1 MPSSS
6 PSSPAPAPA
15 GGPLSKTSGVL
26 RSAVDLF
33 VLAPTH
39 ERAEIRAF
47 ADLLAGLLPD
57 AGRQDRAH
65 VAQQLAHRADTPPT
79 IARMLAA
86 DAPEIARAVVLR
98 SPVLTSSDL
107 VQIMRL
113 GPEHVALV
121 AERLDLAPDVVL
133 ALGRTME
140 TEARPSTS
148 EARRPSP
155 EAAMIAPV
163 EPSLEEIVAA
173 AVRER
178 PIADQEAE
186 SEVALQRALD
196 DLAAELEAEARAWD
210 AEEAAAR
217 ALREA
222 GPAVGGDI
230 DLFLSRDPAGRWRY
244 IQEYGSSAAVGAT
257 PPRRRRSDDPATVG
271 AKLFG
276 ALVAGDRELLAE
288 ELARAA
294 RLDRA
299 VADRILTDRHGEAL
313 AVTLAALG
321 VDERTATSI
330 LLLHTGE
337 RATLAHMEDLSAM
350 AGRIGWRNAEQ
361 ILSTWRGDR
370 AGAKSETMR
379 VLDPAER
386 RGATSRETVA
396 ADPARALKDL
406 ARRMAGEG

>member
-1 MPSSS
+1 MPAIS
-6 PSSPAPAPA
+6 PSSPAPATA

-47 ADLLAGLLPD
+47 ADLLGGLLPD
-57 AGRQDRAH
+57 AGPEDRAH
-65 VAQQLAHRADTPPT
+65 VARQLAHRADTPPA
-79 IARMLAA
+79 IARLLAA
-86 DAPEIARAVVLR
+86 DRPEIAREVVLR
-98 SPVLTSSDL
+98 SPVLTSNDL
-107 VQIMRL
+107 VQIMRR

-121 AERLDLAPDVVL
+121 AERLDLTPDVVL
-133 ALGRTME
+133 ALGRSLE
-140 TEARPSTS
+140 NERPTR
-148 EARRPSP
+148 AADDRRAPP
-155 EAAMIAPV
+155 EAATDAAEGLSIEA
-163 EPSLEEIVAA
+163 IVAE
-173 AVRER
+173 AVRDT
-178 PIADQEAE
+178 PFVDQETE

-196 DLAAELEAEARAWD
+196 DLAAELEAEAQAWE

-230 DLFLSRDPAGRWRY
+230 DMFLSRDPAGRWRY
-244 IQEYGSSAAVGAT
+244 IQEYGSTAALGSAQ
-257 PPRRRRSDDPATVG
+257 PRRRRSDDPAVVG

-276 ALVAGDRELLAE
+276 ALVAGDRDALAE
-288 ELARAA
+288 DLGRAA
-294 RLDRA
+294 RLERA
-299 VADRILTDRHGEAL
+299 VVDRILTDRHGEAL

-350 AGRIGWRNAEQ
+350 AGRIGWRTAEQ
-361 ILSTWRGDR
+361 ILSSWRGDR
-370 AGAKSETMR
+370 AASRTETMR

-386 RGATSRETVA
+386 RGTAAREA
-396 ADPARALKDL
+396 ASADPARALKDL
-406 ARRMAGEG
+406 ARRLAGEG